1 MASPATAPDLLRG
14 YVARQLAELE
24 AALPRLDETEPV
36 HQSRVR
42 LRRLRSVLASYSPV
56 VPDTGWPRLRREL
69 QWLGSEIGPVRD
81 LDVLAASLAGH
92 PELVGYLAE
101 RRAGEY
107 DAARAA
113 ADGGR
118 ARRLL
123 DRLTALAEPDAW
135 TAAPQVAATKAA
147 EDAIARETSRVLDRA
162 DAADEVADDPH
173 EHDERL
179 HDVRKA
185 AKRLRYTAEAAAEV
199 VDSAAETAE
208 RAERV
213 QEVLGARNDAVLT
226 IAWLDETAAREPAL
240 AAACAEAAE
249 GRRAQLGTD
258 LAAYQEALAALRGQT
273 GHTAA
278 P

>member
-14 YVARQLAELE
+14 YVAYQLAELE
-24 AALPRLDETEPV
+24 AALPRLEETEPV

-42 LRRLRSVLASYSPV
+42 LRRLRSVLAAYSPV
-56 VPDTGWPRLRREL
+56 VPETGRPRLRREL

-81 LDVLAASLAGH
+81 LDVLAASLAEY
-92 PELVGYLAE
+92 PDLVAYLAD

-107 DAARAA
+107 DAARLA
-113 ADGGR
+113 ADGAR

-123 DRLTALAEPDAW
+123 DRLTTLAGPDAW
-135 TAAPQVAATKAA
+135 AGAPHVPAAKAA
-147 EDAIARETSRVLDRA
+147 EEAIGRETERVLDRA
-162 DAADEVADDPH
+162 AAAAEVADDPH

-199 VDSAAETAE
+199 VGSAGGTAK
-208 RAERV
+208 RAERI

-226 IAWLDETAAREPAL
+226 IAWLDDTAAQVPGL
-240 AAACAEAAE
+240 AGACAEAAE
-249 GRRAQLGTD
+249 GRRDQFGTD
-258 LAAYQEALAALRGQT
+258 LAAYDEALAALRG
-273 GHTAA
+273 HTAA
-278 P
+278 Q